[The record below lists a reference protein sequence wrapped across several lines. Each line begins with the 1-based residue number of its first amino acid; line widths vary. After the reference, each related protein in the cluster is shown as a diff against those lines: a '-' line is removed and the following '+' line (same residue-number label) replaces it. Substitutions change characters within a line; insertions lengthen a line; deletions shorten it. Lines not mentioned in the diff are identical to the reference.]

1 MISIICNI
9 SVGFQKFVMKVSKNT
24 YNTQIFCFHQ
34 QDKNQL
40 YTAMLYWCLVTRNRW
55 FPFCTHLV

>member
-24 YNTQIFCFHQ
+24 
-34 QDKNQL
+34 
-40 YTAMLYWCLVTRNRW
+40 
-55 FPFCTHLV
+55 